1 MERNNN
7 SINNQKED
15 CLSCKIIGVSTFS
28 GIGAYGSYL
37 YFITPKNNSK
47 NRLFYSI
54 FTLTSFSLALF
65 RLSDVKI
72 SNFKLF

>member
-28 GIGAYGSYL
+28 GIGAYGSYCVYIL
-37 YFITPKNNSK
+37 
-47 NRLFYSI
+47 
-54 FTLTSFSLALF
+54 
-65 RLSDVKI
+65 
-72 SNFKLF
+72 